1 MPRPHP
7 GLNKTLV
14 RIFRIRR
21 CGCLFA
27 AALLLLIALGV
38 LPLLSQLRWRRH
50 AALQA
55 GLAYVLA
62 QDETREKIGG
72 NARLTGWI
80 EARVSEWP
88 SRGDAD
94 FVFTLSGPHGRVRVY
109 LQMVKELGIWSPD
122 RALLQPDSG
131 PSVDISP
138 TEEDAPVDEGAP
150 LDPPEKTPVRATAL
164 KI

>member
-1 MPRPHP
+1 M
-7 GLNKTLV
+7 KVST
-14 RIFRIRR
+14 RIRG
-21 CGCLFA
+21 CGCFFA
-27 AALLLLIALGV
+27 IALVLVLALAAL
-38 LPLLSQLRWRRH
+38 PLQSQLRWRRH
-50 AALQA
+50 AALQT

-62 QDETREKIGG
+62 QDETREKVGG

-122 RALLQPDSG
+122 RALLQPGSG
-131 PSVDISP
+131 PPVDISP
-138 TEEDAPVDEGAP
+138 QDENPPADESQPVE
-150 LDPPEKTPVRATAL
+150 PEKTPVRAL
-164 KI
+164 PQQSI